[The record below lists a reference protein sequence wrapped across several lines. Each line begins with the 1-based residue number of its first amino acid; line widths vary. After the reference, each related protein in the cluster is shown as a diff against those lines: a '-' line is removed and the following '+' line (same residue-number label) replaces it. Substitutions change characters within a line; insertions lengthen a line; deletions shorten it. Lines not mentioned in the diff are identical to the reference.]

1 MNPFSL
7 RRFLKNKRA
16 LGTPIGNLIVIVA
29 AVLLCTTVC
38 VFAVNITTAQAQKEK
53 LYIPSTH
60 VWYIDPDVS
69 IAALAITNTGAVDV
83 VLNKIDVKGL
93 QCEWNGTNNYVI
105 YCRINGTLPG
115 DLPAITTSDISG
127 TGTATINIAGSPYDF
142 EMANQGLTIKV
153 GTSLAF
159 YVVVPNRVMIYD
171 LATPLRMMVSTT
183 QAVYITETLVS
194 SL

>member
-1 MNPFSL
+1 MNHISM

-16 LGTPIGNLIVIVA
+16 LGTPVGNMIVIVA

-38 VFAVNITTAQAQKEK
+38 IFAVNLTTAQAQKER
-53 LYIPSTH
+53 LYIPSSH
-60 VWYIDPDVS
+60 VWYINPDVS
-69 IAALAITNTGAVDV
+69 IGGIAITNTGAVDV

-93 QCEWNGTNNYVI
+93 QCEWNGTDNYVI

-115 DLPAITTSDISG
+115 DLPPITASDISSS
-127 TGTATINIAGSPYDF
+127 GTATVNIAGSPYDF
-142 EMANQGLTIKV
+142 SMASQGLTIKV

-159 YVVVPNRVMIYD
+159 YVVIPNRVMVYD
-171 LATPLRMMVSTT
+171 LATPLRMVVSTT

-194 SL
+194 SI